1 MGELSRN
8 HISLIHVA
16 KQELGLKEEEYRALL
31 HQFNVKTSKD
41 LTYAQFE
48 RLIEMFEKLGF
59 TSPYLSYRQKTR
71 IKGLAKKIYG
81 EDYIEALSKEIVKQT
96 SFDIPLSRLN
106 KIEASKVI
114 IALEKIQ
121 EWKKSKGVRE
131 NDMF

>member
-1 MGELSRN
+1 MAELNRN

-16 KQELGLKEEEYRALL
+16 KKELGLNEEEYRALL
-31 HQFNVKTSKD
+31 QQFNVKTSKD

-59 TSPYLSYRQKTR
+59 TSPFLTYRQKTR
-71 IKGLAKKIYG
+71 IKELAKKIYG

-114 IALEKIQ
+114 ISLEKIQ

-131 NDMF
+131 HEM

>member
-1 MGELSRN
+1 M
-8 HISLIHVA
+8 
-16 KQELGLKEEEYRALL
+16 KEEEYRALL

-59 TSPYLSYRQKTR
+59 TSPYLSYRQKTK

-131 NDMF
+131 HEM

>member
-1 MGELSRN
+1 MAELNKN

-16 KQELGLKEEEYRALL
+16 KQKLGLKEEEYRALL
-31 HQFNVKTSKD
+31 HQFNVKSSKD

-81 EDYIEALSKEIVKQT
+81 KEYSEALSKEIEKQAGY
-96 SFDIPLSRLN
+96 DIPLTRLN
-106 KIEASKVI
+106 KEEASRVI
-114 IALEKIQ
+114 IALEKI
-121 EWKKSKGVRE
+121 ERWKKKKG
-131 NDMF
+131 NL